1 VKLISRIHYIT
12 TLILV
17 FLGWALI
24 IAAAAKGSGLPVMV
38 AAFIL
43 AMTWSFA
50 EVSLKLK

>member
-1 VKLISRIHYIT
+1 MKLISRIHYIT

>member
-17 FLGWALI
+17 FLGWALV

-38 AAFIL
+38 AAFVL
-43 AMTWSFA
+43 AFTWAWA
-50 EVSLKLK
+50 EVSLKMK